1 MSRNPPSR
9 PGIVFAVGARLEA
22 QDYLQK
28 WYTSRIE
35 KIDYEEGKMLIHF
48 ERWSHRYNE
57 WIYWDSHRL
66 RPLEGQSLRKE
77 ALKDDEEITDFKT
90 GDEVLARWTD
100 CRYYP
105 AKIEDISE
113 EGTYTVQFYDGV
125 IRSLKRMHIKSMP
138 EDAKGQDWLAL
149 VKAATAAAA
158 AKNKTVS
165 KHRVHKEKV
174 ERKMGRGSHFK
185 KERVMSEVKETE
197 DEAHK
202 TPEGLAPVAISGNSE
217 PLTFDE
223 PKQTSGQA
231 ETSGAR
237 KRKASV
243 TCSFQAKRAR
253 LNKIT
258 GLLASKAVS
267 GDGSE
272 MLEDGIGSHHVPDQR
287 VVNLWN
293 SLSWRVAEAGSL
305 EAFQVELSPT
315 YTTDQLKTEVSSG
328 DSCPLNQKS
337 DPFSSSPPSTKFR
350 TRKTKPEEPSGNIK
364 ASDPAPTPTVPQGK
378 ELHNIEFPQ
387 TLPPP
392 PPSDIP
398 QTGPFQPSSPS
409 TWLENSQRRRRSAR
423 LANAAGID
431 GPTDQE
437 YLPSPS
443 SDMTGQSGN
452 SNNLTDSNTPEDS
465 DGYQFLPRESNVFEF
480 SDLVPL
486 DLSQHSRHKTSA
498 SVSSLQLPGKEQTMK
513 PHSKI
518 ITDVS
523 VASSSSVTNAKKTE
537 DPLAPKELVIELD
550 HNKFKCKFPRC
561 FKAFRK
567 AKLLDYHVKYY
578 HNTEK
583 GSDTETSS
591 LESGMRTRATSANM
605 PASPVDSLGLK
616 GRRPLSSSSSP
627 SSNLP
632 ALQLEMPLDISHK
645 PSKVCKKK
653 RSSASFSTEGTNNHP
668 IPSVK
673 EKSVETVHEK
683 ILRKCVDR
691 DRNAEVGKNHFCYSI
706 EAGTDLRFILG
717 AQFHGRQQHSGTLP
731 KWPFLMGMKSEKKMK
746 YEEKNSMPGKKK
758 ERGKEKKGKEHV
770 KLKQKKKK
778 KKKKK
783 SKHDFT
789 ECEGFKDISL
799 EFLERCPSPITKPG
813 SSLAL
818 RCGSVVK
825 PAYLSPKS
833 LLSSGSLLE
842 LSMDHTPRHECLSDD
857 EFFDGSSTE
866 SALMSDDYSQD
877 LDVSSTAEESQEED
891 DSNATVRCVCGM
903 DEENGFM
910 IQCEECLCWQHSICM
925 GLLEDS
931 IPDQYICYICRD
943 PTGQKW
949 SAKYCYDKEWL
960 KNGHMYGLSFLK
972 ENYSQQNSKKI
983 VSTHQLLADVYS
995 VTEVLRGLQMKINTL
1010 QSKKH
1015 PDLHLWAQS
1024 CIKSTQE
1031 QTTGKNK
1038 DTEHM
1043 DGLQQPENTCHNQ
1056 RYREKSSPSERVE
1069 GAYIT
1074 SEHSYQKPQGCS
1086 LEQNTT
1092 IDQDSSEDDDT
1103 NRLEYEEVQSPAFNT
1118 TERCTVQEEDCLSGQ
1133 GSTEIKEMVTVSNDG
1148 SCDGMAG
1155 EEHVSPQFPWQLN
1168 LLTHIEDVQNE
1179 VNSRMDFIEKE
1190 LDVLES
1196 WLEFSGDL
1204 ESPEPLARLPQLKRH
1219 IKQLLKDLAK
1229 VEQMATCCS
1238 L

>member
-48 ERWSHRYNE
+48 ERWSHRYDE

-66 RPLEGQSLRKE
+66 RPLEGQSVRKDV
-77 ALKDDEEITDFKT
+77 LKDDEEITDFKT

-105 AKIEDISE
+105 AKIEDINE

-158 AKNKTVS
+158 AAKNKTVG
-165 KHRVHKEKV
+165 KPRVNKEKM
-174 ERKMGRGSHFK
+174 ERKVGRGSHFK
-185 KERVMSEVKETE
+185 KGRVMSEVKEPEEEVHKKTE
-197 DEAHK
+197 E
-202 TPEGLAPVAISGNSE
+202 LASFAISGNSE

-223 PKQTSGQA
+223 PKQTFGPA
-231 ETSGAR
+231 ETSGTR
-237 KRKASV
+237 KRKTSV
-243 TCSFQAKRAR
+243 ICSFQAKRAR

-272 MLEDGIGSHHVPDQR
+272 MLEDGIGSHHVPDQ
-287 VVNLWN
+287 
-293 SLSWRVAEAGSL
+293 
-305 EAFQVELSPT
+305 LSPS
-315 YTTDQLKTEVSSG
+315 YTTDQLKTEVSSE
-328 DSCPLNQKS
+328 DSCTLNQKS
-337 DPFSSSPPSTKFR
+337 DPFFSSPHSTKLR

-364 ASDPAPTPTVPQGK
+364 ASDPSPPPTVPQGK
-378 ELHNIEFPQ
+378 ELHNVEFPQ

-398 QTGPFQPSSPS
+398 QTGPSQPSSPI
-409 TWLENSQRRRRSAR
+409 TWLEKSKRRRRSAR

-443 SDMTGQSGN
+443 TALTGQSCK
-452 SNNLTDSNTPEDS
+452 SNNLTDSNISEDS
-465 DGYQFLPRESNVFEF
+465 DGYQLPRESNSFEI

-498 SVSSLQLPGKEQTMK
+498 SVSSLQFPGKEQTVK

-550 HNKFKCKFPRC
+550 HNKFKCRFPRC

-567 AKLLDYHVKYY
+567 AKLLDYHIKYY

-583 GSDTETSS
+583 GSDSETSA
-591 LESGMRTRATSANM
+591 LESGMQTRASSTNVPPSI
-605 PASPVDSLGLK
+605 VDNLGLK
-616 GRRPLSSSSSP
+616 RPRPLPTTTSP
-627 SSNLP
+627 PSNLL
-632 ALQLEMPLDISHK
+632 ALQLELPLDISHK

-653 RSSASFSTEGTNNHP
+653 QSSVSLGSEGTNNQP
-668 IPSVK
+668 NPSVK

-683 ILRKCVDR
+683 ILKKCIDR
-691 DRNAEVGKNHFCYSI
+691 DRNAEV
-706 EAGTDLRFILG
+706 
-717 AQFHGRQQHSGTLP
+717 
-731 KWPFLMGMKSEKKMK
+731 GMKSEKKMK
-746 YEEKNSMPGKKK
+746 YEEKNSLPGKK
-758 ERGKEKKGKEHV
+758 ERCKEKKGKEHV

-783 SKHDFT
+783 SKYELMDY
-789 ECEGFKDISL
+789 EGFKDISL
-799 EFLERCPSPITKPG
+799 EFLERCSSPIAKSG
-813 SSLAL
+813 SSLTL
-818 RCGSVVK
+818 WCGSVMK

-833 LLSSGSLLE
+833 LLSSESLLE
-842 LSMDHTPRHECLSDD
+842 LSTDHTPRYESLSDE

-866 SALMSDDYSQD
+866 SALMSEDYSQD
-877 LDVSSTAEESQEED
+877 LDISTNPEESQEED
-891 DSNATVRCVCGM
+891 ESNATVRCVCGM

-910 IQCEECLCWQHSICM
+910 IQCEECLCWQHSICL

-931 IPDQYICYICRD
+931 IPDQYICYFCQD
-943 PTGQKW
+943 PPGQRW
-949 SAKYCYDKEWL
+949 NDKYCYDKEWL
-960 KNGHMYGLSFLK
+960 KNGQMYGLSFLK
-972 ENYSQQNSKKI
+972 ENYSQQNAKKI

-995 VTEVLRGLQMKINTL
+995 VAEVLHGLQLKINIL
-1010 QSKKH
+1010 QSRKH
-1015 PDLHLWAQS
+1015 PDLHLLAQS
-1024 CIKSTQE
+1024 CKKSTQE
-1031 QTTGKNK
+1031 QTMEEKPMECIDSVK
-1038 DTEHM
+1038 QAESI
-1043 DGLQQPENTCHNQ
+1043 CHTQ
-1056 RYREKSSPSERVE
+1056 HHREKSSPSKRVE
-1069 GAYIT
+1069 GTYIT

-1086 LEQNTT
+1086 LEQNPAK
-1092 IDQDSSEDDDT
+1092 DQNCSEDEDT
-1103 NRLEYEEVQSPAFNT
+1103 DNLN
-1118 TERCTVQEEDCLSGQ
+1118 CEEDRDTTSKRVERHALQEVEIPTRQ
-1133 GSTEIKEMVTVSNDG
+1133 GPTGIKETVTVSNDG
-1148 SCDGMAG
+1148 DSDGMAG

-1168 LLTHIEDVQNE
+1168 LLTHIEAVQNE

-1190 LDVLES
+1190 LNVLES
-1196 WLEFSGDL
+1196 WLDFSGDL
-1204 ESPEPLARLPQLKRH
+1204 EPPEPLARLPQLKRH
-1219 IKQLLKDLAK
+1219 IKQLLIDLGK

>member
-1 MSRNPPSR
+1 MSRNPPNR

-48 ERWSHRYNE
+48 ERWSHRYDE
-57 WIYWDSHRL
+57 WIFWDSHRL

-165 KHRVHKEKV
+165 KHRVNKEKV

-185 KERVMSEVKETE
+185 KERAMLEVKETE
-197 DEAHK
+197 DEACK
-202 TPEGLAPVAISGNSE
+202 KPEGPASVAISGNSE

-237 KRKASV
+237 KRKTSV
-243 TCSFQAKRAR
+243 ICSFQAKRAR

-272 MLEDGIGSHHVPDQR
+272 MLEDGIGSHHVPDQ
-287 VVNLWN
+287 LLP
-293 SLSWRVAEAGSL
+293 S
-305 EAFQVELSPT
+305 
-315 YTTDQLKTEVSSG
+315 YTTDQLKTEVSST

-337 DPFSSSPPSTKFR
+337 DPFSSSPPSTKLR

-364 ASDPAPTPTVPQGK
+364 ASDPSPTPTVPQGK
-378 ELHNIEFPQ
+378 ELHNVEFPQ

-398 QTGPFQPSSPS
+398 QTGPSQPSSPS
-409 TWLENSQRRRRSAR
+409 TWLENSKRRRRSAR

-431 GPTDQE
+431 GPTDQG

-443 SDMTGQSGN
+443 SDMTGQSGK
-452 SNNLTDSNTPEDS
+452 SNNLTDSNIPEDS
-465 DGYQFLPRESNVFEF
+465 DGYRFLPRESNSFES

-498 SVSSLQLPGKEQTMK
+498 PVSSLQLPGKEQTMK

-518 ITDVS
+518 KMDVS

-605 PASPVDSLGLK
+605 PASTVDSLGLK
-616 GRRPLSSSSSP
+616 RRKPLSSSSSP
-627 SSNLP
+627 SSSLP
-632 ALQLEMPLDISHK
+632 TLQLEMPLDISHK

-653 RSSASFSTEGTNNHP
+653 RPSTSFSTEGTNIHP
-668 IPSVK
+668 THPVK
-673 EKSVETVHEK
+673 EKSMETVHEK

-691 DRNAEVGKNHFCYSI
+691 DRNAEVGV
-706 EAGTDLRFILG
+706 
-717 AQFHGRQQHSGTLP
+717 
-731 KWPFLMGMKSEKKMK
+731 KSEKKMK
-746 YEEKNSMPGKKK
+746 YEEKISLPGKKK
-758 ERGKEKKGKEHV
+758 ESKEKKGKEHV

-799 EFLERCPSPITKPG
+799 EFLERCSSPITKPG

-833 LLSSGSLLE
+833 VLSSGSLLE
-842 LSMDHTPRHECLSDD
+842 LSTDRIPRHESLSDD

-866 SALMSDDYSQD
+866 SALMSEDYSQD
-877 LDVSSTAEESQEED
+877 LDISTNPEDSQEED

-931 IPDQYICYICRD
+931 IPDQYICYNCQD
-943 PTGQKW
+943 PPGQKW
-949 SAKYCYDKEWL
+949 SAKHCYDKEWL

-972 ENYSQQNSKKI
+972 ENYSEQNAKKI

-995 VTEVLRGLQMKINTL
+995 VTEVLHGLQLKINTL
-1010 QSKKH
+1010 QSRKH

-1024 CIKSTQE
+1024 CIKSTHE
-1031 QTTGKNK
+1031 QTTGERKN
-1038 DTEHM
+1038 TECM
-1043 DGLQQPENTCHNQ
+1043 DSLKQPENTCHNQ
-1056 RYREKSSPSERVE
+1056 SHRERSSPCQRVE
-1069 GAYIT
+1069 GTYIT
-1074 SEHSYQKPQGCS
+1074 SEHSYQKPQVCS
-1086 LEQNTT
+1086 LEQNAT
-1092 IDQDSSEDDDT
+1092 IDQNSSEDEDYSS
-1103 NRLEYEEVQSPAFNT
+1103 LEHEEDQSPIMKTAERYT
-1118 TERCTVQEEDCLSGQ
+1118 TQEEDSLSGQ
-1133 GSTEIKEMVTVSNDG
+1133 GATDIKEMVSVSNDG
-1148 SCDGMAG
+1148 SCDEMAG
-1155 EEHVSPQFPWQLN
+1155 EEHVNPQFSWQLN
-1168 LLTHIEDVQNE
+1168 LLTHIEALQNE

-1196 WLEFSGDL
+1196 WLDFSGEL
-1204 ESPEPLARLPQLKRH
+1204 EPPEPLARLPQLKRH
-1219 IKQLLKDLAK
+1219 IKQLLTDLAK

>member
-48 ERWSHRYNE
+48 ERWSHRYDE

-77 ALKDDEEITDFKT
+77 ALKDEEEITDFKT

-165 KHRVHKEKV
+165 KHRVNKEKV

-185 KERVMSEVKETE
+185 KERTMSEVKETE
-197 DEAHK
+197 EEAHT
-202 TPEGLAPVAISGNSE
+202 TPEGPASVAISGNSE

-223 PKQTSGQA
+223 PKQTSGPA

-237 KRKASV
+237 KRKTSV
-243 TCSFQAKRAR
+243 ICSFQAKRAR

-272 MLEDGIGSHHVPDQR
+272 MLEDGIGSHHVPDQ
-287 VVNLWN
+287 
-293 SLSWRVAEAGSL
+293 
-305 EAFQVELSPT
+305 LSPT

-337 DPFSSSPPSTKFR
+337 DPFSSSPPSTKLR
-350 TRKTKPEEPSGNIK
+350 TRKTKPEEPSGNTT
-364 ASDPAPTPTVPQGK
+364 ASDPSPTPTVPQGK
-378 ELHNIEFPQ
+378 ELHNVEFPQ

-398 QTGPFQPSSPS
+398 QT
-409 TWLENSQRRRRSAR
+409 
-423 LANAAGID
+423 
-431 GPTDQE
+431 
-437 YLPSPS
+437 
-443 SDMTGQSGN
+443 
-452 SNNLTDSNTPEDS
+452 DS
-465 DGYQFLPRESNVFEF
+465 DAYQFLPRESNSFEF

-486 DLSQHSRHKTSA
+486 DLSQHSRHKASA

-523 VASSSSVTNAKKTE
+523 TASSSSVTNAKKTE

-616 GRRPLSSSSSP
+616 RRRPLSSSSSP

-632 ALQLEMPLDISHK
+632 ALQLEMPLDINHK

-653 RSSASFSTEGTNNHP
+653 RSSASFSTEGTNAHP
-668 IPSVK
+668 TPSVK
-673 EKSVETVHEK
+673 EKSMETVHEK

-706 EAGTDLRFILG
+706 EAGTDLRFILV
-717 AQFHGRQQHSGTLP
+717 AQFQGRQQHSGTLP
-731 KWPFLMGMKSEKKMK
+731 KWPFLMGVKSEKKMK
-746 YEEKNSMPGKKK
+746 YEEKNSLPGKKK
-758 ERGKEKKGKEHV
+758 ERSKEKKGKEHV

-783 SKHDFT
+783 SKHELT

-799 EFLERCPSPITKPG
+799 EFLERCSSPVTKPG

-842 LSMDHTPRHECLSDD
+842 LSMDRTPRHESALSDD

-866 SALMSDDYSQD
+866 SALMSEDYSQD
-877 LDVSSTAEESQEED
+877 LDISTNPEESEEDD

-931 IPDQYICYICRD
+931 IPDQYICYVCRD
-943 PTGQKW
+943 PPGQKW
-949 SAKYCYDKEWL
+949 SAKNCYDKEWL

-972 ENYSQQNSKKI
+972 ENYSQQNAKKI

-995 VTEVLRGLQMKINTL
+995 VTEVLHGLQMKINTL

-1031 QTTGKNK
+1031 QTTGEKK
-1038 DTEHM
+1038 GTEHI
-1043 DGLQQPENTCHNQ
+1043 DGLQQPENICHSQ
-1056 RYREKSSPSERVE
+1056 RHRERSSPSQRAE

-1086 LEQNTT
+1086 LEQNAT
-1092 IDQDSSEDDDT
+1092 IDQDSSEDEDT
-1103 NRLEYEEVQSPAFNT
+1103 NSLEYEEDQSPTFKAA
-1118 TERCTVQEEDCLSGQ
+1118 ERHTIEEEDSPSGQ
-1133 GSTEIKEMVTVSNDG
+1133 GPTEIKEMVTVSNDG

-1168 LLTHIEDVQNE
+1168 LLTHIEAVQNE

-1190 LDVLES
+1190 LNVLES
-1196 WLEFSGDL
+1196 WLDFSGDL
-1204 ESPEPLARLPQLKRH
+1204 EPPEPLARLPQLKRH
-1219 IKQLLKDLAK
+1219 IKQLLTDLAK

>member
-9 PGIVFAVGARLEA
+9 PGIVFEVGARLEA

-125 IRSLKRMHIKSMP
+125 IRSLKRTHIKSMP

-197 DEAHK
+197 DEAHTK
-202 TPEGLAPVAISGNSE
+202 PEGLAPVAISGNSE

-243 TCSFQAKRAR
+243 ICSFQAKRAR

-272 MLEDGIGSHHVPDQR
+272 MLEDGIGSHHVPDQ
-287 VVNLWN
+287 
-293 SLSWRVAEAGSL
+293 
-305 EAFQVELSPT
+305 LSPT
-315 YTTDQLKTEVSSG
+315 YTTYQLKTEVSSG

-398 QTGPFQPSSPS
+398 QT
-409 TWLENSQRRRRSAR
+409 
-423 LANAAGID
+423 
-431 GPTDQE
+431 
-437 YLPSPS
+437 
-443 SDMTGQSGN
+443 
-452 SNNLTDSNTPEDS
+452 DS
-465 DGYQFLPRESNVFEF
+465 DGYQFLPRESNIFEF

-523 VASSSSVTNAKKTE
+523 VASSSSVTNAKNTE

-616 GRRPLSSSSSP
+616 RRRPLSSSSSP

-645 PSKVCKKK
+645 PKVCKKK
-653 RSSASFSTEGTNNHP
+653 RSSASFGTEGTNTHP
-668 IPSVK
+668 VPSVK

-691 DRNAEVGKNHFCYSI
+691 DRNAEVGV
-706 EAGTDLRFILG
+706 
-717 AQFHGRQQHSGTLP
+717 
-731 KWPFLMGMKSEKKMK
+731 KSEKKMK
-746 YEEKNSMPGKKK
+746 YEEKNSLPGKKK

-789 ECEGFKDISL
+789 ESEDCKDISL
-799 EFLERCPSPITKPG
+799 EVLERCPSPITKPG

-833 LLSSGSLLE
+833 LVSSGSLLE
-842 LSMDHTPRHECLSDD
+842 LSMDDTARHESSLSDD
-857 EFFDGSSTE
+857 ELFDGSSTE

-877 LDVSSTAEESQEED
+877 LDISSTAEESQEED

-943 PTGQKW
+943 PPGQNW

-1024 CIKSTQE
+1024 CIKTTQE
-1031 QTTGKNK
+1031 QTTGENK

-1043 DGLQQPENTCHNQ
+1043 DGLQHPENTCHNQ
-1056 RYREKSSPSERVE
+1056 RHRERSSPSERVE

-1074 SEHSYQKPQGCS
+1074 SEHSYQKPQVCS

-1092 IDQDSSEDDDT
+1092 IDQDSSEDEDT
-1103 NRLEYEEVQSPAFNT
+1103 NSLEYEEDQSPAFKT
-1118 TERCTVQEEDCLSGQ
+1118 TEWCTIQEEDCLSGQ

-1155 EEHVSPQFPWQLN
+1155 EEHVNPQFPWQLN

-1219 IKQLLKDLAK
+1219 IKQLLTDLAK

>member
-48 ERWSHRYNE
+48 ERWSHRYDE

-77 ALKDDEEITDFKT
+77 ALKDEEEITDFKT

-165 KHRVHKEKV
+165 KHRVNKEKV

-185 KERVMSEVKETE
+185 KERTMSEVKETE
-197 DEAHK
+197 EEAHT
-202 TPEGLAPVAISGNSE
+202 TPEGPASVAISGNSE

-223 PKQTSGQA
+223 PKQTSGPA

-237 KRKASV
+237 KRKTSV
-243 TCSFQAKRAR
+243 ICSFQAKRAR

-272 MLEDGIGSHHVPDQR
+272 MLEDGIGSHHVPDQIR
-287 VVNLWN
+287 RIRTTDAWKHHHVQIPLQATDHLDSELSCCSFIVTESKSWN
-293 SLSWRVAEAGSL
+293 SFPNSI
-305 EAFQVELSPT
+305 LSPT

-337 DPFSSSPPSTKFR
+337 DPFSSSPPSTKLR
-350 TRKTKPEEPSGNIK
+350 TRKTKPEEPSGNTT
-364 ASDPAPTPTVPQGK
+364 ASDPSPTPTVPQGK
-378 ELHNIEFPQ
+378 ELHNVEFPQ

-398 QTGPFQPSSPS
+398 QT
-409 TWLENSQRRRRSAR
+409 
-423 LANAAGID
+423 
-431 GPTDQE
+431 
-437 YLPSPS
+437 
-443 SDMTGQSGN
+443 
-452 SNNLTDSNTPEDS
+452 DS
-465 DGYQFLPRESNVFEF
+465 DAYQFLPRESNSFEF

-486 DLSQHSRHKTSA
+486 DLSQHSRHKASA

-523 VASSSSVTNAKKTE
+523 TASSSSVTNAKKTE

-616 GRRPLSSSSSP
+616 RRRPLSSSSSP

-632 ALQLEMPLDISHK
+632 ALQLEMPLDINHK

-653 RSSASFSTEGTNNHP
+653 RSSASFSTEGTNAHP
-668 IPSVK
+668 TPSVK
-673 EKSVETVHEK
+673 EKSMETVHEK

-691 DRNAEVGKNHFCYSI
+691 DRNAEVGV
-706 EAGTDLRFILG
+706 
-717 AQFHGRQQHSGTLP
+717 
-731 KWPFLMGMKSEKKMK
+731 KSEKKMK
-746 YEEKNSMPGKKK
+746 YEEKNSLPGKKK
-758 ERGKEKKGKEHV
+758 ERSKEKKGKEHV

-783 SKHDFT
+783 SKHELT

-799 EFLERCPSPITKPG
+799 EFLERCSSPVTKPG

-842 LSMDHTPRHECLSDD
+842 LSMDRTPRHESALSDD

-866 SALMSDDYSQD
+866 SALMSEDYSQD
-877 LDVSSTAEESQEED
+877 LDISTNPEESEEDD

-931 IPDQYICYICRD
+931 IPDQYICYVCRD
-943 PTGQKW
+943 PPGQKW
-949 SAKYCYDKEWL
+949 SAKNCYDKEWL

-972 ENYSQQNSKKI
+972 ENYSQQNAKKI

-995 VTEVLRGLQMKINTL
+995 VTEVLHGLQMKINTL

-1031 QTTGKNK
+1031 QTTGEKK
-1038 DTEHM
+1038 GTEHI
-1043 DGLQQPENTCHNQ
+1043 DGLQQPENICHSQ
-1056 RYREKSSPSERVE
+1056 RHRERSSPSQRAE

-1086 LEQNTT
+1086 LEQNAT
-1092 IDQDSSEDDDT
+1092 IDQDSSEDEDT
-1103 NRLEYEEVQSPAFNT
+1103 NSLEYEEDQSPTFKAA
-1118 TERCTVQEEDCLSGQ
+1118 ERHTIEEEDSPSGQ
-1133 GSTEIKEMVTVSNDG
+1133 GPTEIKEMVTVSNDG

-1168 LLTHIEDVQNE
+1168 LLTHIEAVQNE

-1190 LDVLES
+1190 LNVLES
-1196 WLEFSGDL
+1196 WLDFSGDL
-1204 ESPEPLARLPQLKRH
+1204 EPPEPLARLPQLKRH
-1219 IKQLLKDLAK
+1219 IKQLLTDLAK

>member
-48 ERWSHRYNE
+48 ERWSHRYDE

-66 RPLEGQSLRKE
+66 RPLEGQSVRKDV
-77 ALKDDEEITDFKT
+77 LKDDEEITDFKT

-105 AKIEDISE
+105 AKIEDINE

-158 AKNKTVS
+158 AAKNKTVG
-165 KHRVHKEKV
+165 KPRVNKEKM
-174 ERKMGRGSHFK
+174 ERKVGRGSHFK
-185 KERVMSEVKETE
+185 KGRVMSEVKEPE
-197 DEAHK
+197 EEVHK
-202 TPEGLAPVAISGNSE
+202 KSEELATFAISGNSE

-223 PKQTSGQA
+223 PKQTFGHA

-237 KRKASV
+237 KRKTSV
-243 TCSFQAKRAR
+243 ICSFQAKRAR

-272 MLEDGIGSHHVPDQR
+272 MLEDGIGSHHVPDQ
-287 VVNLWN
+287 
-293 SLSWRVAEAGSL
+293 
-305 EAFQVELSPT
+305 LSPS
-315 YTTDQLKTEVSSG
+315 YTTDQLKTEVSSE
-328 DSCPLNQKS
+328 DSCTLNQKS
-337 DPFSSSPPSTKFR
+337 DPFFSSPHSTKLR

-364 ASDPAPTPTVPQGK
+364 ASDPSPLPTVPQGK
-378 ELHNIEFPQ
+378 ELHNVEFPQ

-398 QTGPFQPSSPS
+398 QT
-409 TWLENSQRRRRSAR
+409 
-423 LANAAGID
+423 
-431 GPTDQE
+431 
-437 YLPSPS
+437 
-443 SDMTGQSGN
+443 
-452 SNNLTDSNTPEDS
+452 DS
-465 DGYQFLPRESNVFEF
+465 DGYQLPRESNSFEI

-498 SVSSLQLPGKEQTMK
+498 SVSSLQFPGKEQTVK

-523 VASSSSVTNAKKTE
+523 VASSSSVTNPKKTE

-550 HNKFKCKFPRC
+550 HNKFKCRFPRC

-567 AKLLDYHVKYY
+567 AKLLDYHIKYY
-578 HNTEK
+578 HNTER
-583 GSDTETSS
+583 GSDSETSA
-591 LESGMRTRATSANM
+591 LESGMRTRASSTNV
-605 PASPVDSLGLK
+605 PASIVDNLGLK
-616 GRRPLSSSSSP
+616 TPRPLPSTSSP
-627 SSNLP
+627 PSNLL
-632 ALQLEMPLDISHK
+632 ALQLELPLDISHK

-653 RSSASFSTEGTNNHP
+653 QSSVSLGSEGTNNQP
-668 IPSVK
+668 KPSVK

-683 ILRKCVDR
+683 ILKKCIDR

-706 EAGTDLRFILG
+706 EAGTDIRAIFG
-717 AQFHGRQQHSGTLP
+717 AQFRGSQQHSGTLP

-746 YEEKNSMPGKKK
+746 YEEKNSLPGKKK
-758 ERGKEKKGKEHV
+758 ERCKEKKGKEHV

-783 SKHDFT
+783 SKYELMDY
-789 ECEGFKDISL
+789 EGFKDISL
-799 EFLERCPSPITKPG
+799 EFLERCSSPIAKSG
-813 SSLAL
+813 SSVTLW
-818 RCGSVVK
+818 CGSVMK

-833 LLSSGSLLE
+833 LLSSESLLE
-842 LSMDHTPRHECLSDD
+842 LSTGHTPRYESLSDE

-866 SALMSDDYSQD
+866 SALMSEDYSQD
-877 LDVSSTAEESQEED
+877 LDISTNPEESQEED
-891 DSNATVRCVCGM
+891 ESNATVRCVCGM

-910 IQCEECLCWQHSICM
+910 IQCEECLCWQHSICL

-931 IPDQYICYICRD
+931 IPDQYICYFCQD
-943 PTGQKW
+943 PPGQRW
-949 SAKYCYDKEWL
+949 NDKYCYDKEWL
-960 KNGHMYGLSFLK
+960 KNGQMYGLSFLK
-972 ENYSQQNSKKI
+972 ENYSQQNAKKI

-995 VTEVLRGLQMKINTL
+995 VAEVLHGLQLKINIL
-1010 QSKKH
+1010 QSRKH
-1015 PDLHLWAQS
+1015 PDLHLLAQS
-1024 CIKSTQE
+1024 CKKSTQE
-1031 QTTGKNK
+1031 QTMEEKPMECIDSIK
-1038 DTEHM
+1038 QAESI
-1043 DGLQQPENTCHNQ
+1043 CHTQ
-1056 RYREKSSPSERVE
+1056 HHREKSSPNKRVE
-1069 GAYIT
+1069 GTYIT

-1086 LEQNTT
+1086 LEQNPAK
-1092 IDQDSSEDDDT
+1092 DQNCSEDEDT
-1103 NRLEYEEVQSPAFNT
+1103 DNLNYEEDRDT
-1118 TERCTVQEEDCLSGQ
+1118 TSKRVERHALQEVEIPTRQ
-1133 GSTEIKEMVTVSNDG
+1133 GPTGIKETVTVSNDG
-1148 SCDGMAG
+1148 DSDGMAG

-1168 LLTHIEDVQNE
+1168 LLTHIEAVQNE

-1190 LDVLES
+1190 LNVLES
-1196 WLEFSGDL
+1196 WLDFSGDL
-1204 ESPEPLARLPQLKRH
+1204 EPPEPFARLPQLKRH
-1219 IKQLLKDLAK
+1219 IKQLLIDLGK

>member
-9 PGIVFAVGARLEA
+9 PGIVFEVGARLEA

-48 ERWSHRYNE
+48 ERWSHRYDE

-66 RPLEGQSLRKE
+66 RPLEGQSLRRE
-77 ALKDDEEITDFKT
+77 ELKDDEEITDFKT

-165 KHRVHKEKV
+165 KHRVNKEK
-174 ERKMGRGSHFK
+174 EKSKMGIGSHFK
-185 KERVMSEVKETE
+185 KEEAMSDVKETE

-202 TPEGLAPVAISGNSE
+202 KQEEPASVAISGNSE

-243 TCSFQAKRAR
+243 ICSFQAKRAR

-272 MLEDGIGSHHVPDQR
+272 MLEDGIGSHHVPDQ
-287 VVNLWN
+287 LPP
-293 SLSWRVAEAGSL
+293 SD
-305 EAFQVELSPT
+305 
-315 YTTDQLKTEVSSG
+315 TTDQLKTEVSSG

-337 DPFSSSPPSTKFR
+337 DPLSSSPPSAKLR
-350 TRKTKPEEPSGNIK
+350 ARKTKPEEPSGNIK
-364 ASDPAPTPTVPQGK
+364 ASDPTPTPTVPQGK
-378 ELHNIEFPQ
+378 ELHNVEFPQ

-398 QTGPFQPSSPS
+398 QTDFD
-409 TWLENSQRRRRSAR
+409 R
-423 LANAAGID
+423 
-431 GPTDQE
+431 
-437 YLPSPS
+437 
-443 SDMTGQSGN
+443 
-452 SNNLTDSNTPEDS
+452 
-465 DGYQFLPRESNVFEF
+465 YQFLPGESNCLEF
-480 SDLVPL
+480 SDMVPL

-498 SVSSLQLPGKEQTMK
+498 SVSSLQCPEKEQTMK
-513 PHSKI
+513 PHSKM
-518 ITDVS
+518 ITDAS
-523 VASSSSVTNAKKTE
+523 MASSSSVTHAKKTE

-550 HNKFKCKFPRC
+550 HNKFKCTFPRC

-578 HNTEK
+578 HNAEK
-583 GSDTETSS
+583 GSDSETGS
-591 LESGMRTRATSANM
+591 LESGMRTRATSASI
-605 PASPVDSLGLK
+605 PASTVDSLELK
-616 GRRPLSSSSSP
+616 RWRTLSNSSSP
-627 SSNLP
+627 SSHLP
-632 ALQLEMPLDISHK
+632 ALQLEMPLDISLK

-653 RSSASFSTEGTNNHP
+653 RSSASFSTEGTDTHP
-668 IPSVK
+668 TPSVK
-673 EKSVETVHEK
+673 ERSMETVHER

-691 DRNAEVGKNHFCYSI
+691 DRNAEVGV
-706 EAGTDLRFILG
+706 
-717 AQFHGRQQHSGTLP
+717 
-731 KWPFLMGMKSEKKMK
+731 KSERKMK
-746 YEEKNSMPGKKK
+746 FEEKNSLPGKK
-758 ERGKEKKGKEHV
+758 ERNKEKKDKEHV

-783 SKHDFT
+783 SKYEFT
-789 ECEGFKDISL
+789 DCEGFNDISL
-799 EFLERCPSPITKPG
+799 EFLERCSSPVTKPG

-818 RCGSVVK
+818 RCASVVK

-842 LSMDHTPRHECLSDD
+842 LSMDRTTRHESAFSDD
-857 EFFDGSSTE
+857 EYFDGSSTE
-866 SALMSDDYSQD
+866 SALMSEDYSQD
-877 LDVSSTAEESQEED
+877 LDNSTNPEESQEED
-891 DSNATVRCVCGM
+891 DSNAIVRCICEM

-931 IPDQYICYICRD
+931 IPDQYVCYICRD
-943 PTGQKW
+943 PPGQRW
-949 SAKYCYDKEWL
+949 SAKYRYDKEWL

-972 ENYSQQNSKKI
+972 ENYSQQNAKKI

-995 VTEVLRGLQMKINTL
+995 VTEVLHGLQLKINIL
-1010 QSKKH
+1010 QSRKH

-1031 QTTGKNK
+1031 QTAGEKK
-1038 DTEHM
+1038 IMECI
-1043 DGLQQPENTCHNQ
+1043 DGLKQPEKVCHNQ
-1056 RYREKSSPSERVE
+1056 NRKARSRPSQRLE
-1069 GAYIT
+1069 GTYIT
-1074 SEHSYQKPQGCS
+1074 SEHSYQKPQS
-1086 LEQNTT
+1086 YSREQRVT
-1092 IDQDSSEDDDT
+1092 IDQNSSEDEAT
-1103 NRLEYEEVQSPAFNT
+1103 SSLEYEEDQSPIFKKA
-1118 TERCTVQEEDCLSGQ
+1118 ERHTIQKVDSLSGQ
-1133 GSTEIKEMVTVSNDG
+1133 GATDIKETVTISNDG
-1148 SCDGMAG
+1148 SCDGIAG
-1155 EEHVSPQFPWQLN
+1155 EEHVNPQFLWQLN
-1168 LLTHIEDVQNE
+1168 LLTHIEAVQNE
-1179 VNSRMDFIEKE
+1179 VNSRMDLIEKE

-1196 WLEFSGDL
+1196 WLDFSGEL
-1204 ESPEPLARLPQLKRH
+1204 EPPEPLARLPQLKRH
-1219 IKQLLKDLAK
+1219 IKQLLTDLGK
-1229 VEQMATCCS
+1229 VQQMASCCS

>member
-48 ERWSHRYNE
+48 ERWSHRYDE

-66 RPLEGQSLRKE
+66 RPLEGQSVRKDV
-77 ALKDDEEITDFKT
+77 LKDDEEITDFKT

-105 AKIEDISE
+105 AKIEDINE

-158 AKNKTVS
+158 AAKNKTVG
-165 KHRVHKEKV
+165 KPRVNKEKM
-174 ERKMGRGSHFK
+174 ERKVGRGSHFK
-185 KERVMSEVKETE
+185 KGRVMSEVKEPE
-197 DEAHK
+197 EEVHK
-202 TPEGLAPVAISGNSE
+202 KSEELATFAISGNSE

-223 PKQTSGQA
+223 PKQTFGHA

-237 KRKASV
+237 KRKTSV
-243 TCSFQAKRAR
+243 ICSFQAKRAR

-272 MLEDGIGSHHVPDQR
+272 MLEDGIGSHHVPDQ
-287 VVNLWN
+287 
-293 SLSWRVAEAGSL
+293 
-305 EAFQVELSPT
+305 LSPS
-315 YTTDQLKTEVSSG
+315 YTTDQLKTEVSSE
-328 DSCPLNQKS
+328 DSCTLNQKS
-337 DPFSSSPPSTKFR
+337 DPFFSSPHSTKLR

-364 ASDPAPTPTVPQGK
+364 ASDPSPLPTVPQGK
-378 ELHNIEFPQ
+378 ELHNVEFPQ

-398 QTGPFQPSSPS
+398 QTGPSQPSSPI
-409 TWLENSQRRRRSAR
+409 TWLEKSKRRRRSAR

-443 SDMTGQSGN
+443 TALTGQSCK
-452 SNNLTDSNTPEDS
+452 SNNLTDSNIPEDS
-465 DGYQFLPRESNVFEF
+465 DGYQLPRESNSFEI

-498 SVSSLQLPGKEQTMK
+498 SVSSLQFPGKEQTVK

-523 VASSSSVTNAKKTE
+523 VASSSSVTNPKKTE

-550 HNKFKCKFPRC
+550 HNKFKCRFPRC

-567 AKLLDYHVKYY
+567 AKLLDYHIKYY
-578 HNTEK
+578 HNTER
-583 GSDTETSS
+583 GSDSETSA
-591 LESGMRTRATSANM
+591 LESGMRTRASSTNV
-605 PASPVDSLGLK
+605 PASIVDNLGLK
-616 GRRPLSSSSSP
+616 TPRPLPSTSSP
-627 SSNLP
+627 PSNLL
-632 ALQLEMPLDISHK
+632 ALQLELPLDISHK

-653 RSSASFSTEGTNNHP
+653 QSSVSLGSEGTNNQP
-668 IPSVK
+668 KPSVK

-683 ILRKCVDR
+683 ILKKCIDR
-691 DRNAEVGKNHFCYSI
+691 DRNAEV
-706 EAGTDLRFILG
+706 
-717 AQFHGRQQHSGTLP
+717 
-731 KWPFLMGMKSEKKMK
+731 GMKSEKKMK
-746 YEEKNSMPGKKK
+746 YEEKNSLPGKKK
-758 ERGKEKKGKEHV
+758 ERCKEKKGKEHV

-783 SKHDFT
+783 SKYELMDY
-789 ECEGFKDISL
+789 EGFKDISL
-799 EFLERCPSPITKPG
+799 EFLERCSSPIAKSG
-813 SSLAL
+813 SSVTLW
-818 RCGSVVK
+818 CGSVMK

-833 LLSSGSLLE
+833 LLSSESLLE
-842 LSMDHTPRHECLSDD
+842 LSTGHTPRYESLSDE

-866 SALMSDDYSQD
+866 SALMSEDYSQD
-877 LDVSSTAEESQEED
+877 LDISTNPEESQEED
-891 DSNATVRCVCGM
+891 ESNATVRCVCGM

-910 IQCEECLCWQHSICM
+910 IQCEECLCWQHSICL

-931 IPDQYICYICRD
+931 IPDQYICYFCQD
-943 PTGQKW
+943 PPGQRW
-949 SAKYCYDKEWL
+949 NDKYCYDKEWL
-960 KNGHMYGLSFLK
+960 KNGQMYGLSFLK
-972 ENYSQQNSKKI
+972 ENYSQQNAKKI

-995 VTEVLRGLQMKINTL
+995 VAEVLHGLQLKINIL
-1010 QSKKH
+1010 QSRKH
-1015 PDLHLWAQS
+1015 PDLHLLAQS
-1024 CIKSTQE
+1024 CKKSTQE
-1031 QTTGKNK
+1031 QTMEEKPMECIDSIK
-1038 DTEHM
+1038 QAESI
-1043 DGLQQPENTCHNQ
+1043 CHTQ
-1056 RYREKSSPSERVE
+1056 HHREKSSPNKRVE
-1069 GAYIT
+1069 GTYIT

-1086 LEQNTT
+1086 LEQNPAK
-1092 IDQDSSEDDDT
+1092 DQNCSEDEDT
-1103 NRLEYEEVQSPAFNT
+1103 DNLNYEEDRDT
-1118 TERCTVQEEDCLSGQ
+1118 TSKRVERHALQEVEIPTRQ
-1133 GSTEIKEMVTVSNDG
+1133 GPTGIKETVTVSNDG
-1148 SCDGMAG
+1148 DSDGMAG

-1168 LLTHIEDVQNE
+1168 LLTHIEAVQNE

-1190 LDVLES
+1190 LNVLES
-1196 WLEFSGDL
+1196 WLDFSGDL
-1204 ESPEPLARLPQLKRH
+1204 EPPEPFARLPQLKRH
-1219 IKQLLKDLAK
+1219 IKQLLIDLGK

>member
-48 ERWSHRYNE
+48 ERWSHRYDE

-77 ALKDDEEITDFKT
+77 ALKDEEEITDFKT

-165 KHRVHKEKV
+165 KHRVNKEKV

-185 KERVMSEVKETE
+185 KERTMSEVKETE
-197 DEAHK
+197 EEAHT
-202 TPEGLAPVAISGNSE
+202 TPEGPASVAISGNSE

-223 PKQTSGQA
+223 PKQTSGPA

-237 KRKASV
+237 KRKTSV
-243 TCSFQAKRAR
+243 ICSFQAKRAR

-272 MLEDGIGSHHVPDQR
+272 MLEDGIGSHHVPDQ
-287 VVNLWN
+287 
-293 SLSWRVAEAGSL
+293 
-305 EAFQVELSPT
+305 LSPT

-337 DPFSSSPPSTKFR
+337 DPFSSSPPSTKLR
-350 TRKTKPEEPSGNIK
+350 TRKTKPEEPSGNTT
-364 ASDPAPTPTVPQGK
+364 ASDPSPTPTVPQGK
-378 ELHNIEFPQ
+378 ELHNVEFPQ

-398 QTGPFQPSSPS
+398 QT
-409 TWLENSQRRRRSAR
+409 
-423 LANAAGID
+423 
-431 GPTDQE
+431 
-437 YLPSPS
+437 
-443 SDMTGQSGN
+443 
-452 SNNLTDSNTPEDS
+452 DS
-465 DGYQFLPRESNVFEF
+465 DAYQFLPRESNSFEF

-486 DLSQHSRHKTSA
+486 DLSQHSRHKASA

-523 VASSSSVTNAKKTE
+523 TASSSSVTNAKKTE

-616 GRRPLSSSSSP
+616 RRRPLSSSSSP

-632 ALQLEMPLDISHK
+632 ALQLEMPLDINHK

-653 RSSASFSTEGTNNHP
+653 RSSASFSTEGTNAHP
-668 IPSVK
+668 TPSVK
-673 EKSVETVHEK
+673 EKSMETVHEK

-691 DRNAEVGKNHFCYSI
+691 DRNAEVGV
-706 EAGTDLRFILG
+706 
-717 AQFHGRQQHSGTLP
+717 
-731 KWPFLMGMKSEKKMK
+731 KSEKKMK
-746 YEEKNSMPGKKK
+746 YEEKNSLPGKKK
-758 ERGKEKKGKEHV
+758 ERSKEKKGKEHV

-783 SKHDFT
+783 SKHELT

-799 EFLERCPSPITKPG
+799 EFLERCSSPVTKPG

-842 LSMDHTPRHECLSDD
+842 LSMDRTPRHESALSDD

-866 SALMSDDYSQD
+866 SALMSEDYSQD
-877 LDVSSTAEESQEED
+877 LDISTNPEESEEDD

-931 IPDQYICYICRD
+931 IPDQYICYVCRD
-943 PTGQKW
+943 PPGQKW
-949 SAKYCYDKEWL
+949 SAKNCYDKEWL

-972 ENYSQQNSKKI
+972 ENYSQQNAKKI

-995 VTEVLRGLQMKINTL
+995 VTEVLHGLQMKINTL

-1031 QTTGKNK
+1031 QTTGEKK
-1038 DTEHM
+1038 GTEHI
-1043 DGLQQPENTCHNQ
+1043 DGLQQPENICHSQ
-1056 RYREKSSPSERVE
+1056 RHRERSSPSQRAE

-1086 LEQNTT
+1086 LEQNAT
-1092 IDQDSSEDDDT
+1092 IDQDSSEDEDT
-1103 NRLEYEEVQSPAFNT
+1103 NSLEYEEDQSPTFKAA
-1118 TERCTVQEEDCLSGQ
+1118 ERHTIEEEDSPSGQ
-1133 GSTEIKEMVTVSNDG
+1133 GPTEIKEMVTVSNDG

-1168 LLTHIEDVQNE
+1168 LLTHIEAVQNE

-1190 LDVLES
+1190 LNVLES
-1196 WLEFSGDL
+1196 WLDFSGDL
-1204 ESPEPLARLPQLKRH
+1204 EPPEPLARLPQLKRH
-1219 IKQLLKDLAK
+1219 IKQLLTDLAK

>member
-48 ERWSHRYNE
+48 ERWSHRYDE

-77 ALKDDEEITDFKT
+77 ALKDEEEITDFKT

-165 KHRVHKEKV
+165 KHRVNKEKV

-185 KERVMSEVKETE
+185 KERTMSEVKETE
-197 DEAHK
+197 EEAHT
-202 TPEGLAPVAISGNSE
+202 TPEGPASVAISGNSE

-223 PKQTSGQA
+223 PKQTSGPA

-237 KRKASV
+237 KRKTSV
-243 TCSFQAKRAR
+243 ICSFQAKRAR

-272 MLEDGIGSHHVPDQR
+272 MLEDGIGSHHVPDQIR
-287 VVNLWN
+287 RIRTTDAWKHHHVQIPLQATDHLDSELSCCSFIVTESKSWN
-293 SLSWRVAEAGSL
+293 SFPNSI
-305 EAFQVELSPT
+305 LSPT

-337 DPFSSSPPSTKFR
+337 DPFSSSPPSTKLR
-350 TRKTKPEEPSGNIK
+350 TRKTKPEEPSGNTT
-364 ASDPAPTPTVPQGK
+364 ASDPSPTPTVPQGK
-378 ELHNIEFPQ
+378 ELHNVEFPQ

-398 QTGPFQPSSPS
+398 QTGPSQPSSPS

-423 LANAAGID
+423 LASAAGID
-431 GPTDQE
+431 GPTDQG

-443 SDMTGQSGN
+443 NDMTGQSGK
-452 SNNLTDSNTPEDS
+452 SKNLTDSNTPEDS
-465 DGYQFLPRESNVFEF
+465 DAYQFLPRESNSFEF

-486 DLSQHSRHKTSA
+486 DLSQHSRHKASA

-523 VASSSSVTNAKKTE
+523 TASSSSVTNAKKTE

-616 GRRPLSSSSSP
+616 RRRPLSSSSSP

-632 ALQLEMPLDISHK
+632 ALQLEMPLDINHK

-653 RSSASFSTEGTNNHP
+653 RSSASFSTEGTNAHP
-668 IPSVK
+668 TPSVK
-673 EKSVETVHEK
+673 EKSMETVHEK

-691 DRNAEVGKNHFCYSI
+691 DRNAEVGV
-706 EAGTDLRFILG
+706 
-717 AQFHGRQQHSGTLP
+717 
-731 KWPFLMGMKSEKKMK
+731 KSEKKMK
-746 YEEKNSMPGKKK
+746 YEEKNSLPGKKK
-758 ERGKEKKGKEHV
+758 ERSKEKKGKEHV

-783 SKHDFT
+783 SKHELT

-799 EFLERCPSPITKPG
+799 EFLERCSSPVTKPG

-842 LSMDHTPRHECLSDD
+842 LSMDRTPRHESALSDD

-866 SALMSDDYSQD
+866 SALMSEDYSQD
-877 LDVSSTAEESQEED
+877 LDISTNPEESEEDD

-931 IPDQYICYICRD
+931 IPDQYICYVCRD
-943 PTGQKW
+943 PPGQKW
-949 SAKYCYDKEWL
+949 SAKNCYDKEWL

-972 ENYSQQNSKKI
+972 ENYSQQNAKKI

-995 VTEVLRGLQMKINTL
+995 VTEVLHGLQMKINTL

-1031 QTTGKNK
+1031 QTTGEKK
-1038 DTEHM
+1038 GTEHI
-1043 DGLQQPENTCHNQ
+1043 DGLQQPENICHSQ
-1056 RYREKSSPSERVE
+1056 RHRERSSPSQRAE

-1086 LEQNTT
+1086 LEQNAT
-1092 IDQDSSEDDDT
+1092 IDQDSSEDEDT
-1103 NRLEYEEVQSPAFNT
+1103 NSLEYEEDQSPTFKAA
-1118 TERCTVQEEDCLSGQ
+1118 ERHTIEEEDSPSGQ
-1133 GSTEIKEMVTVSNDG
+1133 GPTEIKEMVTVSNDG

-1168 LLTHIEDVQNE
+1168 LLTHIEAVQNE

-1190 LDVLES
+1190 LNVLES
-1196 WLEFSGDL
+1196 WLDFSGDL
-1204 ESPEPLARLPQLKRH
+1204 EPPEPLARLPQLKRH
-1219 IKQLLKDLAK
+1219 IKQLLTDLAK

>member
-1 MSRNPPSR
+1 MSRNPPIR

-48 ERWSHRYNE
+48 ERWSHRYDE

-66 RPLEGQSLRKE
+66 RPLEGQSLRRE
-77 ALKDDEEITDFKT
+77 ALKDEEEITDFKT

-158 AKNKTVS
+158 AAKNKTVS
-165 KHRVHKEKV
+165 KHRVNKEKV
-174 ERKMGRGSHFK
+174 ERKIGRGSHFK
-185 KERVMSEVKETE
+185 KERVMSEFKETE

-202 TPEGLAPVAISGNSE
+202 KQEEPASVAISGNSE

-223 PKQTSGQA
+223 PKQTLGQA

-243 TCSFQAKRAR
+243 ICSFQAKRAR

-272 MLEDGIGSHHVPDQR
+272 MLEDGIGSHHVPDQ
-287 VVNLWN
+287 
-293 SLSWRVAEAGSL
+293 
-305 EAFQVELSPT
+305 LSPSD
-315 YTTDQLKTEVSSG
+315 TTDQLKTEVSSD

-337 DPFSSSPPSTKFR
+337 DPFSSSPPSTKLR

-364 ASDPAPTPTVPQGK
+364 ASDPSPAPTVPQGK
-378 ELHNIEFPQ
+378 ELHNVEFPQ

-398 QTGPFQPSSPS
+398 QT
-409 TWLENSQRRRRSAR
+409 
-423 LANAAGID
+423 
-431 GPTDQE
+431 
-437 YLPSPS
+437 
-443 SDMTGQSGN
+443 
-452 SNNLTDSNTPEDS
+452 DS
-465 DGYQFLPRESNVFEF
+465 DDYQLPRRESSSFEF
-480 SDLVPL
+480 NDLVPL
-486 DLSQHSRHKTSA
+486 DLSQHSRHKA
-498 SVSSLQLPGKEQTMK
+498 PAPVSSLQLPGKEQTMK

-518 ITDVS
+518 ITDAS

-578 HNTEK
+578 HNAEK
-583 GSDTETSS
+583 GSDSETSS
-591 LESGMRTRATSANM
+591 LESGMRTRASSASMPTST
-605 PASPVDSLGLK
+605 VDSLGLK
-616 GRRPLSSSSSP
+616 RRRPLSSSSSP
-627 SSNLP
+627 SSHLP
-632 ALQLEMPLDISHK
+632 ALQLEMPLDISF
-645 PSKVCKKK
+645 KVCKKR
-653 RSSASFSTEGTNNHP
+653 RSSAACNTEQTETHP
-668 IPSVK
+668 TPSVK
-673 EKSVETVHEK
+673 EKSMETMHEK

-691 DRNAEVGKNHFCYSI
+691 DRNAEVGV
-706 EAGTDLRFILG
+706 
-717 AQFHGRQQHSGTLP
+717 
-731 KWPFLMGMKSEKKMK
+731 KSEKKMK
-746 YEEKNSMPGKKK
+746 YEEKNSLPGKKK
-758 ERGKEKKGKEHV
+758 ERSKEKKGKEHV

-783 SKHDFT
+783 SKHEFT
-789 ECEGFKDISL
+789 DCEGFKDISL
-799 EFLERCPSPITKPG
+799 EFLERCSSPITKPG

-833 LLSSGSLLE
+833 LMSSGSLLE
-842 LSMDHTPRHECLSDD
+842 LSMDRTSRHESLSDD

-866 SALMSDDYSQD
+866 SALMSEDYSQD
-877 LDVSSTAEESQEED
+877 LDISTNPEESQDED

-943 PTGQKW
+943 PSGQRW
-949 SAKYCYDKEWL
+949 SAKHCYDKEWL

-972 ENYSQQNSKKI
+972 ENYSQQNAKKI

-995 VTEVLRGLQMKINTL
+995 VTEILHGLQLKINIL
-1010 QSKKH
+1010 QSRKH
-1015 PDLHLWAQS
+1015 PDLHLWGQS

-1031 QTTGKNK
+1031 QTAGEKK
-1038 DTEHM
+1038 ITECM
-1043 DGLQQPENTCHNQ
+1043 DGLKQSENVCHNQ
-1056 RYREKSSPSERVE
+1056 SHREGSRPSQRVE
-1069 GAYIT
+1069 GTYIT
-1074 SEHSYQKPQGCS
+1074 SEHSYQKPQVCS
-1086 LEQNTT
+1086 LEQSTT
-1092 IDQDSSEDDDT
+1092 IDQNYSEDEDT
-1103 NRLEYEEVQSPAFNT
+1103 SSLEYEEDQSPIFKRAERHT
-1118 TERCTVQEEDCLSGQ
+1118 TQKVDSLSGQ
-1133 GSTEIKEMVTVSNDG
+1133 GASDNKETVTVSNDG

-1155 EEHVSPQFPWQLN
+1155 EELVNPQFSWQLN
-1168 LLTHIEDVQNE
+1168 LLTHIEAVQNE
-1179 VNSRMDFIEKE
+1179 VNRRMDLIEKE

-1196 WLEFSGDL
+1196 WLDFSGEL
-1204 ESPEPLARLPQLKRH
+1204 EPPEPLARLPQLKRH
-1219 IKQLLKDLAK
+1219 IKQLLTDLGK
-1229 VEQMATCCS
+1229 VEKMASCCS

>member
-9 PGIVFAVGARLEA
+9 PGIVFEVGARLEA

-48 ERWSHRYNE
+48 ERWSHRYDE

-66 RPLEGQSLRKE
+66 RTLEGQSVQRE
-77 ALKDDEEITDFKT
+77 ALKDDEEITDFQT
-90 GDEVLARWTD
+90 GGEVLARWTD

-158 AKNKTVS
+158 AKNKAVS
-165 KHRVHKEKV
+165 KHRVNKEKE
-174 ERKMGRGSHFK
+174 ERKMRRGSHFK
-185 KERVMSEVKETE
+185 KEGTMSDVKDIK

-202 TPEGLAPVAISGNSE
+202 KQEEPVSVAISGSYTSLRIQGTSQTFFGNSE

-237 KRKASV
+237 KRKASII
-243 TCSFQAKRAR
+243 CSFQAKRAR

-272 MLEDGIGSHHVPDQR
+272 MLEDGIGSHHVPDQLPPSDTS
-287 VVNLWN
+287 N
-293 SLSWRVAEAGSL
+293 
-305 EAFQVELSPT
+305 
-315 YTTDQLKTEVSSG
+315 QLKTELSSG

-337 DPFSSSPPSTKFR
+337 DPLFSSPPSVKLR

-364 ASDPAPTPTVPQGK
+364 ASDPSPTPTVPQGK
-378 ELHNIEFPQ
+378 ELHNVEFPQ

-398 QTGPFQPSSPS
+398 QTGPSPPSSPS
-409 TWLENSQRRRRSAR
+409 VRLENSKRRRRSVR

-431 GPTDQE
+431 GSTDQGH
-437 YLPSPS
+437 LPSPS
-443 SDMTGQSGN
+443 SDMTGQSGK
-452 SNNLTDSNTPEDS
+452 SNNLTDSNIPEDS
-465 DGYQFLPRESNVFEF
+465 DRYQLPPGESSSHEF

-486 DLSQHSRHKTSA
+486 DLSQHSRHKSSA
-498 SVSSLQLPGKEQTMK
+498 SVSSLRLPEKEQTMK
-513 PHSKI
+513 PHSKM
-518 ITDVS
+518 ITDAS
-523 VASSSSVTNAKKTE
+523 MASSSSVTNAKKTE

-567 AKLLDYHVKYY
+567 AKLLDYHIKYY

-583 GSDTETSS
+583 GSDSETGS
-591 LESGMRTRATSANM
+591 LESGMRTRATSASM
-605 PASPVDSLGLK
+605 PASTVNSLELK
-616 GRRPLSSSSSP
+616 RRRTLSSSSSP
-627 SSNLP
+627 SSHLP
-632 ALQLEMPLDISHK
+632 ALQLEMPLDISLK
-645 PSKVCKKK
+645 PSKVSKKK
-653 RSSASFSTEGTNNHP
+653 RSSAAFSMEGTDAHP
-668 IPSVK
+668 IHCPSVK
-673 EKSVETVHEK
+673 EKSMESVHEK

-706 EAGTDLRFILG
+706 EAGTDLRWVEN
-717 AQFHGRQQHSGTLP
+717 AR
-731 KWPFLMGMKSEKKMK
+731 MKSEKKMK
-746 YEEKNSMPGKKK
+746 YEEKNSLPGKKK
-758 ERGKEKKGKEHV
+758 ERSKEKKDKEHV

-783 SKHDFT
+783 SKYEFT
-789 ECEGFKDISL
+789 DCEGFKDISL
-799 EFLERCPSPITKPG
+799 EFLERCSSPITKPG

-842 LSMDHTPRHECLSDD
+842 LSMDRTPRHESLSED

-866 SALMSDDYSQD
+866 SALMSEDYSQD
-877 LDVSSTAEESQEED
+877 LDNSTNPEESQEED
-891 DSNATVRCVCGM
+891 DSNAIVRCVCEM

-943 PTGQKW
+943 PPGQRW
-949 SAKYCYDKEWL
+949 SAKYRYDKEWL

-972 ENYSQQNSKKI
+972 ENYSQQNAKKI

-995 VTEVLRGLQMKINTL
+995 VTEVLHGLQLKINIL
-1010 QSKKH
+1010 QRRKH

-1031 QTTGKNK
+1031 QTAGEKK
-1038 DTEHM
+1038 IVECM
-1043 DGLQQPENTCHNQ
+1043 DGLKQPENVCHNQ
-1056 RYREKSSPSERVE
+1056 SQKERSRPSQRIE
-1069 GAYIT
+1069 GTYIT

-1086 LEQNTT
+1086 LEQRAT
-1092 IDQDSSEDDDT
+1092 IDQNSSEDEDT
-1103 NRLEYEEVQSPAFNT
+1103 SSLEYEEDQSPIFKRA
-1118 TERCTVQEEDCLSGQ
+1118 ERHTIQKVDSLSGQ
-1133 GSTEIKEMVTVSNDG
+1133 GTTNIKETVTISTDG

-1155 EEHVSPQFPWQLN
+1155 EEHVNPQFQWQLN
-1168 LLTHIEDVQNE
+1168 LLTHIEAVQNE
-1179 VNSRMDFIEKE
+1179 VNNRMDLIEKE

-1196 WLEFSGDL
+1196 WLDFSGEL
-1204 ESPEPLARLPQLKRH
+1204 EPPEPLARLPQLKRH
-1219 IKQLLKDLAK
+1219 IKQLLTDLGK
-1229 VEQMATCCS
+1229 VQQMATCCS